1 MSAGVSDTSGCR
13 VTPAAIGCR
22 RRAEIFTRHRCH
34 GRRVRCPRSREEPRG
49 SLAPETAAA
58 SRASG
63 RLPAGGA
70 TRSPET
76 PECAEQGL
84 RAEVRQQLWGQAG
97 RGSPSFPRTHIPAL
111 DCTPENVCSL
121 ESLGAFHSR
130 EPQARRAKPQS
141 LLIDTLIRIL
151 SIISKG

>member
-97 RGSPSFPRTHIPAL
+97 RGSPSFPRTATSQPWTAPQRTFARWRVSVLFIP
-111 DCTPENVCSL
+111 
-121 ESLGAFHSR
+121 ESPRPGELS
-130 EPQARRAKPQS
+130 RRAC
-141 LLIDTLIRIL
+141 
-151 SIISKG
+151 